1 VAPVLLASDLHL
13 APERPAVVARFR
25 RFLAAEART
34 ASALYLLGDLFEYW
48 IGDDDAADPFHA
60 SVLADL
66 GDLAARGVAVGFL
79 PGNRDFL
86 LGGAVAA
93 RAGMQVLTEPA
104 RLVLAGVP
112 TLLMHGD
119 ALCTDDRSY
128 QRYRAVV
135 RSRIVQRLFLA
146 LPRPARRALAHGL
159 RRTSDAHTQ
168 RKRQAIMDVNLA
180 AVEATFR
187 SHGYPR
193 LIHGHT
199 HRPARHEHLVDGRR
213 CERWVLPD
221 WYESGGFLRC
231 DERGCSAVGLD

>member
-1 VAPVLLASDLHL
+1 MAPVLLASDLHL
-13 APERPAVVARFR
+13 APERPAMVARFR
-25 RFLAAEART
+25 RFLAEHAR
-34 ASALYLLGDLFEYW
+34 AAAALYLLGDLFEYW

-60 SVLADL
+60 SLLADL
-66 GDLAARGVAVGFL
+66 GDLAARGIAVSFL

-86 LGGAVAA
+86 LGSTVAA
-93 RAGMQVLTEPA
+93 RAGM
-104 RLVLAGVP
+104 RVLAEPVLVTLGGAP

-128 QRYRAVV
+128 QRYRAIV
-135 RSRIVQRLFLA
+135 RNRAVQRVFLA
-146 LPRPARRALAHGL
+146 LPRAARRTLAHGL

-168 RKRQAIMDVNLA
+168 LKRPAVMDVNAA
-180 AVEATFR
+180 AVEATLR

-199 HRPARHEHLVDGRR
+199 HRPARHELIVDGRR

-221 WYESGGFLRC
+221 WYEAGGFLRC
-231 DERGCSAVGLD
+231 DEQGCSAVGFD

>member
-1 VAPVLLASDLHL
+1 MAPVLLASDLHL
-13 APERPAVVARFR
+13 APERPAMVARFR
-25 RFLAAEART
+25 RFLADEAR
-34 ASALYLLGDLFEYW
+34 AAAALYLLGDLFEYW

-60 SVLADL
+60 SLLADL
-66 GDLAARGVAVGFL
+66 GDLVARGVAVCFL

-93 RAGMQVLTEPA
+93 RTGM
-104 RLVLAGVP
+104 RVLAEPVLVTLGGAP

-128 QRYRAVV
+128 QRYRAIV
-135 RSRIVQRLFLA
+135 RNRVVQRVFLA
-146 LPRPARRALAHGL
+146 LPRAVRRTLAYGL

-168 RKRQAIMDVNLA
+168 LKRPAIMDVNAA
-180 AVEATFR
+180 AVEATLR

-199 HRPARHEHLVDGRR
+199 HRPARHEHIVDGRR

-221 WYESGGFLRC
+221 WYEAGGFLRC
-231 DERGCSAVGLD
+231 DERGCSAVGFD